1 MTTESITRK
10 IFVMWGTQNSQDSRP
25 HCTDPQ
31 ISLIYI
37 PQNLTGP
44 EPSHNSR
51 N

>member
-10 IFVMWGTQNSQDSRP
+10 IFVMWGTQIVKIAVHTVLIRN
-25 HCTDPQ
+25 
-31 ISLIYI
+31 SLIYI

>member
-10 IFVMWGTQNSQDSRP
+10 IFVKWGTQDSQDSRP
-25 HCTDPQ
+25 RCTVRN
-31 ISLIYI
+31 SLIYI
-37 PQNLTGP
+37 PQHLTGP

>member
-10 IFVMWGTQNSQDSRP
+10 IFVMWGTQDSQDSRP
-25 HCTDPQ
+25 HCSDPQ
-31 ISLIYI
+31 FTDIYI

-44 EPSHNSR
+44 ESSHNSR

>member
-25 HCTDPQ
+25 AVL
-31 ISLIYI
+31 IRNSLIYI
-37 PQNLTGP
+37 PQNLTAP